1 MSPAPERAGETFQRS
16 LSTMR
21 SATGIVIPV
30 YIPPGAEASQRVALL
45 TDTVAACCA
54 QVEDRSTLCLSVDGV
69 ANGAAVVEQ
78 LATDWA
84 VTYVATPVNRGKFQ
98 GVRTGMEALL
108 ARSDLAYV
116 AVLDCD
122 SDHFGNE
129 LLNFVRAAEHIVGQ
143 TGDDRVLI
151 LGRRLSRH
159 RPMGWLRGE
168 LEEIADRMLLH
179 ALEYHAAISG
189 TPLRLEYATLI
200 EAIPDFHS
208 GYKLFSRRTAQ
219 DVFLSPP
226 EPAGLSEAAYFRHA
240 VEAVMVVEALLHGAR
255 LGVVNRTTYNRQPV
269 TAFGLLG
276 QAEVTADMILWPCSR
291 LGVPPAFARQWLDN
305 DMPAL
310 LLGTLVPEGRQEL
323 EEVYRRVLEA
333 LGQGDTSGFLQKQPL
348 FL

>member
-1 MSPAPERAGETFQRS
+1 MSPAPEWAGEAFQRS
-16 LSTMR
+16 LSAMR

-30 YIPPGAEASQRVALL
+30 YIPPGAEAAQRGSLL

-54 QVEDRSTLCLSVDGV
+54 QIEDPSTLCLSVDGV
-69 ANGAAVVEQ
+69 ANGAAVVRQ
-78 LATDWA
+78 LATDWS
-84 VTYVATPVNRGKFQ
+84 VTYTTTPANHGKLQ

-108 ARSDLAYV
+108 AREDLAYV

-129 LLNFVRAAEHIVGQ
+129 LLNFIRAAEHIVEQ
-143 TGDDRVLI
+143 TGDDRLLI
-151 LGRRLSRH
+151 LGRRISRH

-189 TPLRLEYATLI
+189 IPLRLEYATLI

-208 GYKLFSRRTAQ
+208 GYKLFSRRTAE
-219 DVFLSPP
+219 DVFLTPP
-226 EPAGLSEAAYFRHA
+226 EPSGLSETAYFRHA
-240 VEAVMVVEALLHGAR
+240 VEAAMVVEALLHGAR

-269 TAFGLLG
+269 TTFGLLDR
-276 QAEVTADMILWPCSR
+276 AELTADMILWPCRR
-291 LGVPPAFARQWLDN
+291 LRVPPEFIRQWLDN
-305 DMPAL
+305 DLPAL
-310 LLGTLVPEGRQEL
+310 LLGTLVPKGRQEL

-333 LGQGDTSGFLQKQPL
+333 LGQNDASGFLQKQPL